1 MEHGYSVTSFSEQTL
16 ELSKLLHVQLS
27 QNLPDSN
34 SCAFNREVSLHAACY
49 AGFTD
54 LDLSCVFSLVGS
66 RYHIVPSFLNG
77 KKADVIKNG
86 CGTQTGEMNEHFGG
100 SWL

>member
-1 MEHGYSVTSFSEQTL
+1 MERGYSITSSSEQTL

-34 SCAFNREVSLHAACY
+34 SRAFTHELQLHTACY
-49 AGFTD
+49 TEFTD
-54 LDLSCVFSLVGS
+54 LDLSCVFSLVGP
-66 RYHIVPSFLNG
+66 RYHIVTSFLNG
-77 KKADVIKNG
+77 KEIDVIKNG
-86 CGTQTGEMNEHFGG
+86 CGTQVGDMTEHFGG